1 MPIRC
6 KLGPTYV
13 LSPAQRLEK
22 WMINNISKLIFTLVI
37 WALWFGVFFV
47 FLGVVNFVGS
57 NVGGMWDKEI
67 PTIEF
72 FKKPYSIAVYIL
84 GMIFIVVY
92 VFYDKTSRR
101 K

>member
-22 WMINNISKLIFTLVI
+22 WIIGNISKLIFTLVI
-37 WALWFGVFFV
+37 WVLWFGVFFV
-47 FLGVVNFVGS
+47 LLGVINFVGA
-57 NVGGMWDKEI
+57 NVGGMWERDT
-67 PTIEF
+67 PTIDF
-72 FKKPYSIAVYIL
+72 FMKPYSIAVYIL